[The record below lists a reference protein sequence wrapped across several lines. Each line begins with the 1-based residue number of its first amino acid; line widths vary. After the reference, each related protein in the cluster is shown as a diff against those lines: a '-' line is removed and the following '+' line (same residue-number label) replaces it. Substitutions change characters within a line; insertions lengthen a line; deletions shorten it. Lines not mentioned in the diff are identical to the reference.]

1 MRTKCVG
8 AAVNLAFDPADEDA
22 GQDASQPRLVHAA
35 NALCICEAGGHEVLA
50 ELRRALAGMAAVR
63 DEGPAGLVA
72 EGAGEG
78 EGEGRARGEAMREV
92 GRAVPALAWLLPC
105 MAQLRGF
112 LHQQN
117 AARPKY

>member
-1 MRTKCVG
+1 MG
-8 AAVNLAFDPADEDA
+8 AAVNLAFDPADEDV

-72 EGAGEG
+72 GGAGECEG

-92 GRAVPALAWLLPC
+92 GRAVPAPAWLLLC
-105 MAQLRGF
+105 MARGYE
-112 LHQQN
+112 
-117 AARPKY
+117 R

>member
-1 MRTKCVG
+1 MG

-78 EGEGRARGEAMREV
+78 EGEGELEARRAV
-92 GRAVPALAWLLPC
+92 AVPAPAWLLPC
-105 MAQLRGF
+105 VAQLRG
-112 LHQQN
+112 LWEQQN
-117 AARPKY
+117 AAAANLNLAYLAN